1 MRRIPLPPMKPLP
14 AWVVPTIA
22 VLAVFSL
29 LPIALIARERT
40 TRVDRTRIQIIP
52 DMDQQPKFKTQAA
65 NPLFADGRAHRAPV
79 PGTDA
84 PGEPAPGRESGGEPG
99 VTWAVGKSQP
109 DRYPGAGRVALGV
122 LPAIPGLI
130 DTHVHITYG
139 LSGPSRGDA
148 WHQLLQETPAPER
161 LVASIGHA
169 AKMLEIGVTTAR
181 DLFALDHVDFYL
193 RELIERGIV
202 PGPRLFLSGAGI
214 HPLVMPV
221 ATSGTE
227 AERISS
233 LSQRARDVADS
244 GAAWLKIFATTG
256 TGSDLSGQR
265 VYHYPEIKAATD
277 IAHAR
282 GLQVA
287 VHAYG
292 PAAVPDAI
300 RAGVDSI
307 EHAVDVDDESLRAW
321 AASGIFYVPT
331 IDHNRYYADHR
342 EEYGYDDGAERALRA
357 FISRNVAMLRRAHE
371 AGVPVAMGSDAVMTM
386 FGENTR
392 ELEWFVAA
400 GMTPGEALRAAT
412 LNGAQLLGQH
422 DRHQDAVLADDGRDQ
437 LLRADALPGQRGEAL
452 RRRAPAHVVADR

>member
-1 MRRIPLPPMKPLP
+1 MKLHLRRVS
-14 AWVVPTIA
+14 ARRSW
-22 VLAVFSL
+22 LAGALAALLWCVSSL
-29 LPIALIARERT
+29 
-40 TRVDRTRIQIIP
+40 
-52 DMDQQPKFKTQAA
+52 AA
-65 NPLFADGRAHRAPV
+65 PEADAAGAAARAPTV
-79 PGTDA
+79 LTFAAIVDGT
-84 PGEPAPGRESGGEPG
+84 GEPVAGREIVVEHGVIVAIGESL
-99 VTWAVGKSQP
+99 AA
-109 DRYPGAGRVALGV
+109 RYPGARRVDLSG
-122 LPAIPGLI
+122 LTAIPGLI

-412 LNGAQLLGQH
+412 LNGAQLLGQQ
-422 DRHQDAVLADDGRDQ
+422 DRLGRLAPGFA
-437 LLRADALPGQRGEAL
+437 AD
-452 RRRAPAHVVADR
+452 VVAVTGQPLTDIRAVTRQVVWVMKAGEVMVDKRRTGNPVPPRGK

>member
-1 MRRIPLPPMKPLP
+1 MKLHLRRVS
-14 AWVVPTIA
+14 ARRSW
-22 VLAVFSL
+22 LAGALAALLWCVSSL
-29 LPIALIARERT
+29 
-40 TRVDRTRIQIIP
+40 
-52 DMDQQPKFKTQAA
+52 AA
-65 NPLFADGRAHRAPV
+65 PEADAAGAAARAPTV
-79 PGTDA
+79 LTFAAIVDGT
-84 PGEPAPGRESGGEPG
+84 GEPVAGREIVVEHGVIVAIGESL
-99 VTWAVGKSQP
+99 AE
-109 DRYPGAGRVALGV
+109 RYPGARRVDLSG
-122 LPAIPGLI
+122 LTAIPGLI

-202 PGPRLFLSGAGI
+202 PGPRLFLSGTGI

-400 GMTPGEALRAAT
+400 GKTPGEALRAAT
-412 LNGAQLLGQH
+412 LNGAQLLGQQ
-422 DRHQDAVLADDGRDQ
+422 DRLGRLAPGFAADIVAVTGQPLTDI
-437 LLRADALPGQRGEAL
+437 RAVTRQVVWVMKAGEVMVDKRRTGNPVPPRGK
-452 RRRAPAHVVADR
+452 